1 MQEDPT
7 PPLMTVA
14 QLAEALQVHRQTA
27 YDYVRKG
34 VIPAA
39 RLPGSK
45 DWRVRRADVEA
56 FIASMFVVREEPR
69 PEKRTELPS
78 PRDWFSLGA
87 SSGFRK
93 NT

>member
-1 MQEDPT
+1 MQEEPT
-7 PPLMTVA
+7 SPLMTVA
-14 QLAEALQVHRQTA
+14 QLADALRVHRQTA

-34 VIPAA
+34 LIPAA

-56 FIASMFVVREEPR
+56 FIASMFVVHEDPR
-69 PEKRTELPS
+69 QEKRTECPS

-87 SSGFRK
+87 AVGPHK

>member
-69 PEKRTELPS
+69 PEKRAELPS

>member
-14 QLAEALQVHRQTA
+14 QLADALRVHRQTA

-34 VIPAA
+34 LIPAA

-56 FIASMFVVREEPR
+56 FIASMFVVHEEPCQ
-69 PEKRTELPS
+69 EKPTDRPS
-78 PRDWFSLGA
+78 PRDWFSVGA
-87 SSGFRK
+87 TSGSRK